1 MDSTDVDQLVAR
13 YQAGTRLQ
21 TLADET
27 GLPALRIAELLG
39 HAGVTRHD
47 QHRSTRRVDLDM
59 DEVVTRYQAGESAR
73 SIGDDMGASPS
84 TIRRRLI
91 SAGVWRGR
99 S

>member
-1 MDSTDVDQLVAR
+1 MDSTEVDQLVAR

-39 HAGVTRHD
+39 HAGVTRRD
-47 QHRSTRRVDLDM
+47 ERRSTRRVDVDM
-59 DEVVTRYQAGESAR
+59 DEVVARYQAGETAR
-73 SIGDDMGASPS
+73 TIGDELGVSSS